1 MEHRDVKEVGCAERV
16 GGGIE
21 TLILKGVLGKGCARI
36 KDGRAQ
42 QTGSAGWVAKF
53 KEE

>member
-1 MEHRDVKEVGCAERV
+1 MENVLEHRDVKEVGCAERV
-16 GGGIE
+16 WGGGIE
-21 TLILKGVLGKGCARI
+21 TLILKGILGKGCTRI

-42 QTGSAGWVAKF
+42 QTGSKF